1 MDKMTRRQAREH
13 LFRMI
18 FLKEFHPADEQDEV
32 RDLYYEYADQT
43 ENLLDE
49 DREELSAKYALVEEK
64 IPLIDPQI
72 EEVSVGWKLNRMSRV
87 DLAILRLAVYELLYD
102 EKIPTGVAINEAV
115 ELAKTYGGDASP
127 SFVNGILAK
136 IATRG

>member
-1 MDKMTRRQAREH
+1 M
-13 LFRMI
+13 
-18 FLKEFHPADEQDEV
+18 
-32 RDLYYEYADQT
+32 RDLYYQYADQA

-136 IATRG
+136 IATKG